1 MIFNKSLVLTAIAV
15 SQFADVKHPP
25 KKDAATQ
32 HPMPA
37 VAIQPAD
44 AIHAV
49 VDSEAALTTW
59 AAAT

>member
-1 MIFNKSLVLTAIAV
+1 MFNKSLVLTAIAD
-15 SQFADVKHPP
+15 SQFAVVKHPP
-25 KKDAATQ
+25 KKDAAM
-32 HPMPA
+32 HPPVPA
-37 VAIQPAD
+37 VAIQHVD